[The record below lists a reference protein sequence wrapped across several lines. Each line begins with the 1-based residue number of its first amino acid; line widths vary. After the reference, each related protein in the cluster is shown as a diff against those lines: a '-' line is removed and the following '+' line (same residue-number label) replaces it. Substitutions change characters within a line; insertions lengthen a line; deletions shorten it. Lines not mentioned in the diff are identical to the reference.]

1 MPVPASSRH
10 VIRSA
15 FTDVFKTH
23 LPLCIPPMKDISGPR
38 HVAAAVNCG
47 TLAFLG
53 ENGYGENV
61 RQQQKRLQ
69 EAQQLAL
76 MKLNERKQPTNEGS
90 FLDHQVG
97 VLQRLGVGHVV
108 EGPQSKKVIS
118 DDTFLSSLIDK
129 RPGNIWLTFT
139 SSDNIAPT
147 IDNLRKRML
156 KSHLLISIFAEVTNA
171 NDALLAANA
180 GADVLVL
187 RDNRSESLESSRER
201 LKDLYTSTNKLL
213 HEKHFGHSS
222 QGLSR
227 PLLLAAGKLRTG
239 EDLMWSL
246 HEGYDGAAIGSRF
259 FLTEESGLSDD
270 IKSEEGKKPLA
281 HGMHT
286 EMEREGQDV
295 QAIID
300 DIWNEALG
308 NTSGKNERSTRQA
321 GYE

>member
-1 MPVPASSRH
+1 
-10 VIRSA
+10 
-15 FTDVFKTH
+15 
-23 LPLCIPPMKDISGPR
+23 MKDISGPR

-47 TLAFLG
+47 ALAFLG

-90 FLDHQVG
+90 FLDHQVD
-97 VLQRLGVGHVV
+97 VLQKLGVGHVV
-108 EGPQSKKVIS
+108 KGSQSKKDIS
-118 DDTFLSSLIDK
+118 DDTFISSLIDK

-139 SSDNIAPT
+139 SSESIT
-147 IDNLRKRML
+147 STVESLKKRML
-156 KSHLLISIFAEVTNA
+156 KNHLPISIFAEVTNA
-171 NDALLAANA
+171 NDALQAANA

-187 RDNRSESLESSRER
+187 RNNDCDSSESSRER
-201 LKDLYTSTNKLL
+201 LKDLYASTSKLL
-213 HEKHFGHSS
+213 NENYSGRSS

-227 PLLLAAGKLRTG
+227 PLLLAAGGLRTG

-246 HEGYDGAAIGSRF
+246 HTGYDGAAIGSRF
-259 FLTEESGLSDD
+259 YLTDESGLSDD
-270 IKSEEGKKPLA
+270 FKSEEAKKPIS
-281 HGMHT
+281 HGMPA
-286 EMEREGQDV
+286 EMDRGGHDV
-295 QAIID
+295 QTVID

-308 NTSGKNERSTRQA
+308 NTSVKNERSTRQA